1 MEFEFI
7 KPKPGEPMMPDGRP
21 WTFLEKIRLIIEAGR
36 LPVGDYGAFLGLLKR
51 DGIDFRAFE
60 SFRREVAERFE
71 AAKKK
76 KNLKKKRKT

>member
-7 KPKPGEPMMPDGRP
+7 KPKPGEPMMPDGGP

-36 LPVGDYGAFLGLLKR
+36 LPVGNYEAFLDLLKR
-51 DGIDFRAFE
+51 DGIDFKTFE

-71 AAKKK
+71 TAKKK